1 MNVCITGRYRL
12 SICGM
17 ILNQTCHAD
26 KQYVSGSVN
35 PEGHKRQCLKTISD
49 KKDKLKFLFKKL
61 RKILNN

>member
-1 MNVCITGRYRL
+1 
-12 SICGM
+12 M